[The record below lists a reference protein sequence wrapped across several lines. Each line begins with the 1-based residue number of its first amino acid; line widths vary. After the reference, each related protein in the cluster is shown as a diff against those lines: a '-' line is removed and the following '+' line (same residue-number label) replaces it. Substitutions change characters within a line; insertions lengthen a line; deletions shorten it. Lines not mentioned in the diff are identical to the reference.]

1 MPPRRQDR
9 PPSARILIADTER
22 RDEESAAA
30 ARWAYG
36 EYQSPVFDEVSVC
49 VGAAVYSPW
58 PLSREAP
65 LDTYGASLFEFFGRE
80 RKKNGGH
87 SWDCGLKISLRGLG
101 QMFLGFCRVEVTGRG
116 KQN

>member
-1 MPPRRQDR
+1 MLPRRQDR
-9 PPSARILIADTER
+9 PPSARVLIADTER

-30 ARWAYG
+30 ARRAYA

-49 VGAAVYSPW
+49 VGAAVYSSW

-65 LDTYGASLFEFFGRE
+65 LDTYGGSLFEFFGRE

-101 QMFLGFCRVEVTGRG
+101 QMLLGFKRLRVEVTGRG
-116 KQN
+116 